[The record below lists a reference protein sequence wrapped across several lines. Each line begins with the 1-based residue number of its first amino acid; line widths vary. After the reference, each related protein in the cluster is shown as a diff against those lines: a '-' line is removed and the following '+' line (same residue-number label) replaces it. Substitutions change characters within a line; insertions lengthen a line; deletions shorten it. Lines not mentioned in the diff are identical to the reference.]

1 MALTGLEIYKQ
12 LPKTNCK
19 DCGFPTCLAFAMKMA
34 AKQVSLDKC
43 PHVSDEAKAALESA
57 SRPPIQLVT
66 IGTGDNEV
74 KIGNETQL
82 FRHEERF
89 HRPAAV
95 AVRVS
100 DKLDEA
106 ALAEQAEKIG
116 CLAFDRVGTTIKT
129 NLVAVDNE
137 SGDAARFEQA
147 AKLAAEK
154 SGLACLLISD
164 KADNLKRAAAALSG
178 QRPLLYIS
186 DPGEAEAAAKVA
198 KEENCP
204 LAVRADGLDALA
216 ELTPKITAAGV
227 EEIVLD
233 AGTRGLKGTLEALT
247 QIRRLSLK
255 AFRPLGYP
263 TIAFATAEDPTMH
276 AVEASTYVVKYAGVV
291 VTDAAQRWQMLP
303 ILTSRQD
310 IYIDPQKPVAV
321 EPKMY
326 EIGEVGGDSPVLVTT
341 NFSLSYYSVE
351 GEVEASRVPAYI
363 ISVDTEGT
371 SVLTAWASDKFNAET
386 ITEAMKKADVEHKV
400 SHRQLIIPGFVAVL
414 SAGVEDE
421 SGWSVQIGPKEASG
435 IPSYLKNQWKPVAA
449 GSA

>member
-19 DCGFPTCLAFAMKMA
+19 DCGFPTCLAFALKMA

-43 PHVSDEAKAALESA
+43 PHVTEEAKAALDAA
-57 SRPPIQLVT
+57 SRPPIQLVI
-66 IGTGDNEV
+66 IGSGDDEI

-82 FRHEERF
+82 YRHEERF
-89 HRPAAV
+89 YRPTAV

-100 DKLDEA
+100 DTLDES
-106 ALAEQAEKIG
+106 ALAERAEKIG
-116 CLAFDRVGTTIKT
+116 CLAFERVGTQIKT

-137 SGDAARFEQA
+137 SGSAAVFEKA

-154 SGLACLLISD
+154 SGLPCVLMSAS
-164 KADNLKRAAAALSG
+164 AANLKQAAAALAG
-178 QRPLLYIS
+178 KRPLLYIS
-186 DPGEAEAAAKVA
+186 NPAEAEAAAGVA
-198 KEENCP
+198 KDANCP
-204 LAVRADGLDALA
+204 LAVRAEDLEALA

-233 AGTRGLKGTLEALT
+233 PGTRGLKATLEAHSK
-247 QIRRLSLK
+247 IRRLSLK
-255 AFRPLGYP
+255 GFRPLGYP
-263 TIAFATAEDPTMH
+263 MIAFTTDPDPTMQ
-276 AVEASTYVVKYAGVV
+276 AVEASTYIAKYAGVV
-291 VTDAAQRWQMLP
+291 VTDAVEAWQMLP
-303 ILTSRQD
+303 VLTTRQD

-321 EPKMY
+321 EPKLY
-326 EIGEVGGDSPVLVTT
+326 EVGEVGDKSPMLVTT

-363 ISVDTEGT
+363 LSVDTEGT

-386 ITEAMKKADVEHKV
+386 IIAAMKKAGAEEKV
-400 SHRQLIIPGFVAVL
+400 SHRQLVIPGFVAVL
-414 SAGVEDE
+414 SAGIEDE

-435 IPSYLKNQWKPVAA
+435 LPSYLKNQWKP
-449 GSA
+449 